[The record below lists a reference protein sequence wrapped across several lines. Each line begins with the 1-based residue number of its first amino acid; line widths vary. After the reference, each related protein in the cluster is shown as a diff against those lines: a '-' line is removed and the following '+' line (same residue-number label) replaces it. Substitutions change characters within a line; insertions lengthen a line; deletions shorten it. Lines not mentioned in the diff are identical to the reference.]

1 MTDLSHR
8 EGVFGRRISRRR
20 MLVGAGAG
28 IAGLAGAALIGC
40 GDDDDDEAAPAAQA
54 TQAATATQAA
64 AAATAAA
71 TAAPAG
77 GDLIVQS
84 NSSPHISVI
93 DIETKQVTRTADIP
107 DFTSW
112 TWNDDNNYFDGK
124 LLWLGTKNRDTNE
137 VTVITLDL
145 DSLEVTHRIPIGP
158 DPNNVYIGKAL
169 ADRSIVHVGKQG
181 SGQVVAINPRTFAV
195 MATWDVPTGS
205 GDEGVV
211 CDADISTDAIG
222 VERFVYPTR
231 AGDSLVSIDPTSGET
246 LKEVATP
253 TGATPLMLSTSADG
267 RIWIQESGSNTNSVY
282 EPVNLDLIK
291 RFPSAKGPVIST
303 YSPDGQLAYIGHF
316 GDPVVQVIATERLE
330 EVTRITV
337 GSTPSKIAVHQAG
350 TFIYPIVS
358 KEASVAV
365 VDTSSWEVTERI
377 DIGTNPGGIFLRPR
391 A

>member
-1 MTDLSHR
+1 MTDLGHVS
-8 EGVFGRRISRRR
+8 GIFSRRFTRRR
-20 MLVGAGAG
+20 MLAGAAIG
-28 IAGLAGAALIGC
+28 VAGLAGAALIGC
-40 GDDDDDEAAPAAQA
+40 GDDEDEEEAAAPAAAPVA
-54 TQAATATQAA
+54 TR
-64 AAATAAA
+64 
-71 TAAPAG
+71 

-93 DIETKQVTRTADIP
+93 DTETNQVTRTADIP

-124 LLWLGTKNRDTNE
+124 LLWLGTRDQDTKE
-137 VTVITLDL
+137 VTIVTLDL
-145 DSLEVTHRIPIGP
+145 DSLEVTNRIPIGP
-158 DPNNVYIGKAL
+158 DESTVYIGKAL
-169 ADRSIVHVGKQG
+169 ADRSIVHIGKQA
-181 SGQVVAINPRTFAV
+181 SGQVVAINPGTFEV
-195 MATWDVPTGS
+195 IATWDVPTGS

-211 CDADISTDAIG
+211 CDADISTDASG

-231 AGDSLVSIDPTSGET
+231 AGDTLVSIDPLTGET

-253 TGATPLMLSTSADG
+253 GGAVPLMLSTGPDG

-282 EPVNLDLIK
+282 EPVNLELVK
-291 RFPSAKGPVIST
+291 RFPSAQGPVVNT
-303 YSPDGQLAYIGHF
+303 YSPDGKLAYIGHF
-316 GDPVVQVIATERLE
+316 GDPVVQVVDTERLE
-330 EVTRITV
+330 EVQRITV
-337 GSTPSKIAVHQAG
+337 GATPSKIAVHPAG

>member
-112 TWNDDNNYFDGK
+112 TWNDGNNYFDDK
-124 LLWLGTKNRDTNE
+124 LLWR
-137 VTVITLDL
+137 V
-145 DSLEVTHRIPIGP
+145 
-158 DPNNVYIGKAL
+158 
-169 ADRSIVHVGKQG
+169 
-181 SGQVVAINPRTFAV
+181 PR
-195 MATWDVPTGS
+195 
-205 GDEGVV
+205 
-211 CDADISTDAIG
+211 
-222 VERFVYPTR
+222 
-231 AGDSLVSIDPTSGET
+231 
-246 LKEVATP
+246 
-253 TGATPLMLSTSADG
+253 
-267 RIWIQESGSNTNSVY
+267 
-282 EPVNLDLIK
+282 
-291 RFPSAKGPVIST
+291 
-303 YSPDGQLAYIGHF
+303 
-316 GDPVVQVIATERLE
+316 IATR
-330 EVTRITV
+330 TR
-337 GSTPSKIAVHQAG
+337 
-350 TFIYPIVS
+350 
-358 KEASVAV
+358 
-365 VDTSSWEVTERI
+365 
-377 DIGTNPGGIFLRPR
+377 
-391 A
+391 

>member
-1 MTDLSHR
+1 MTDLGYVS
-8 EGVFGRRISRRR
+8 GIFARRFTRRR
-20 MLVGAGAG
+20 TLAGAAMG
-28 IAGLAGAALIGC
+28 VVGLAGAALIGC
-40 GDDDDDEAAPAAQA
+40 GDDEEEEE
-54 TQAATATQAA
+54 A
-64 AAATAAA
+64 AAAT
-71 TAAPAG
+71 TAAPVPTR

-93 DIETKQVTRTADIP
+93 DTETNQVTRTADIP

-124 LLWLGTKNRDTNE
+124 LLWLGTRDQDTKE
-137 VTVITLDL
+137 VTIVTLDL
-145 DSLEVTHRIPIGP
+145 DSLEVTNRIPIGP
-158 DPNNVYIGKAL
+158 DESTVYIGKAL
-169 ADRSIVHVGKQG
+169 ADRSIVHIGKQA
-181 SGQVVAINPRTFAV
+181 SGQVVAINPGTFEV
-195 MATWDVPTGS
+195 IATWDVPTGS

-211 CDADISTDAIG
+211 CDADISTDASG

-231 AGDSLVSIDPTSGET
+231 AGDTLVSIDPLTGET

-253 TGATPLMLSTSADG
+253 GGAVPLMLSTGPDG

-282 EPVNLDLIK
+282 EPVNLELVK
-291 RFPSAKGPVIST
+291 RFPSAQGPVVNT
-303 YSPDGQLAYIGHF
+303 YSPDGKLAYIGHF
-316 GDPVVQVIATERLE
+316 GDPVVQVVDTATLE
-330 EVTRITV
+330 EVRQVTV
-337 GSTPSKIAVHQAG
+337 GTTPSKIAVHPAG

-365 VDTSSWEVTERI
+365 VDTSSWQVTERI